1 MLAKIT
7 QILLIIIGSAIKYS
21 WATVFAAE
29 TAWGL
34 FPAMIFNFVGG
45 ALGIY
50 IYTHLGEHLR
60 DWYIQRNKNKYKVF
74 TRRNRWIIFIR
85 KRLGL
90 KGVAFLSPI
99 LITLPLGTAIL
110 LTMTKDHNK
119 IVKYL
124 LVSCVFWTLI
134 ILVPYKL
141 FHVDLSKLITDWL
154 ISIWNKF
161 SF

>member
-50 IYTHLGEHLR
+50 IYTYLGEHLR
-60 DWYIQRNKNKYKVF
+60 DWYIRRNKNKYKVF

-119 IVKYL
+119 IIKYL
-124 LVSCVFWTLI
+124 LVSCIFWTLI

-141 FHVDLSKLITDWL
+141 FHVDLSKLIADWL
-154 ISIWNKF
+154 IGIWNKF
-161 SF
+161 LF